1 MPKILQMRQQMMPKM
16 IDFEIK
22 NFSVQDFPINEI
34 LERIWVPLRKTYLLT
49 KCIDIVMTFQY
60 VSINNDVVEKDGVKF
75 SFMYSSAFEHLA
87 DHRKSSKMYQLLTKR
102 DGVEGDIHDFADD
115 AKKVRVQFISNET
128 FKKWGKEGRM
138 TDRMV
143 REMDAPNPQ
152 TITIE
157 MKNAMLDF
165 AAELEQYAKNWN
177 ELRKTGGAKI
187 EDPEILL
194 PDD

>member
-16 IDFEIK
+16 IDFTIK

-60 VSINNDVVEKDGVKF
+60 VFINNDATEKEGVKF

-115 AKKVRVQFISNET
+115 AKK
-128 FKKWGKEGRM
+128 
-138 TDRMV
+138 
-143 REMDAPNPQ
+143 
-152 TITIE
+152 E

-165 AAELEQYAKNWN
+165 AVELEQYAKNWN
-177 ELRKTGGAKI
+177 ELRKTGGKKI